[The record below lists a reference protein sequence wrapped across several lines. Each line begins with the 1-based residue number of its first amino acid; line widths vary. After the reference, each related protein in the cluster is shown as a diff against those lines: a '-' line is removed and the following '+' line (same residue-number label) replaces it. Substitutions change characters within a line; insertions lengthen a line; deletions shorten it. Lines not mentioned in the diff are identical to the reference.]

1 MGGLVNGSTVKGD
14 LWMIEA
20 GAQSLPC
27 YPVGT
32 TFEGPGPRVGHR
44 SLLVGNAFIVFGGD
58 TKVDDRDKLDDTLY
72 LLNTCKPFSS
82 APLYTTAKHL
92 SYSSLVTVISARSE
106 TCWSLWAY
114 TEHPGLENLRLR
126 RSGGRIFLQ

>member
-20 GAQSLPC
+20 GAVALGC

-32 TFEGPGPRVGHR
+32 TFEGPGPRVGHA

-72 LLNTCKPFSS
+72 LLNTCKWLSASS
-82 APLYTTAKHL
+82 RASTDSSSYPTLVAIYAPGA
-92 SYSSLVTVISARSE
+92 E
-106 TCWSLWAY
+106 TRWSLWAY
-114 TEHPGLENLRLR
+114 SEYLRL
-126 RSGGRIFLQ
+126 